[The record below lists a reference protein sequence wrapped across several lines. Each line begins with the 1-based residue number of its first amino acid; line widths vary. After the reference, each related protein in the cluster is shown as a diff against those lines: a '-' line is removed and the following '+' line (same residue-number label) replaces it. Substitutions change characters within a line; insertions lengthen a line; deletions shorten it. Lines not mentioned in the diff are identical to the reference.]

1 MLIAVSS
8 FGESLRR
15 VLLTAPAE
23 AVYIHHF
30 DPIKQIER
38 SHFKLENYK
47 NRKIRL
53 TLHTRRAYNGDGRIR
68 CSSFANL
75 CGLSPAI

>member
-38 SHFKLENYK
+38 SHFKLEDYK
-47 NRKIRL
+47 NR
-53 TLHTRRAYNGDGRIR
+53 
-68 CSSFANL
+68 
-75 CGLSPAI
+75 